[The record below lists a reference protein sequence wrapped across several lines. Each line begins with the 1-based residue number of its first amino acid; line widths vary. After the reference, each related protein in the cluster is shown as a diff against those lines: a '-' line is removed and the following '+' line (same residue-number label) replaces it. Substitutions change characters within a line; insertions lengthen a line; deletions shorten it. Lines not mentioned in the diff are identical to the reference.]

1 MKKLLIF
8 CFAVILLGG
17 CKKDEPIKN
26 VCNYLLQKGNA
37 DKSQLLAKWD
47 FAAFAYT
54 ADGIDIK
61 NEIPITSCGFWD
73 GTGSITIVSNGI
85 DCSYNNRWCYKYSL
99 TNSNNITLTPHGIIT
114 MKGRVC
120 HFEDEILIALDNA
133 ECFVVKGQQLI
144 IHYKEQNNRN
154 ILILNKSE

>member
-1 MKKLLIF
+1 MRHVLIF
-8 CFAVILLGG
+8 CCTLLFLGG

-26 VCNYLLQKGNA
+26 VCNYLLQKGSA
-37 DKSQLLAKWD
+37 DKSQLLGKWD

-61 NEIPITSCGFWD
+61 NERPITSCGFW
-73 GTGSITIVSNGI
+73 TGAGSMIITDSGRV
-85 DCSYNNRWCYKYSL
+85 DCYYNNMFHFNYSL
-99 TNSNNITLTPHGIIT
+99 YNSNKITLTQAGST
-114 MKGRVC
+114 KVNYMCQEV
-120 HFEDEILIALDNA
+120 EINYALSNA
-133 ECFVVKGQQLI
+133 DCFVVKNQQLI